1 MKIKDW
7 LNNAGS
13 DGFENAKVIKGND
26 VLYSG
31 TVNGLKR
38 KNDLMEKEA
47 EQNIGNGFTFVVNE

>member
-13 DGFENAKVIKGND
+13 DGFENAKVIKGHD